1 MDAVRLE
8 VDDLRLDI
16 ETLRTLIDVAL
27 DEGVSGE
34 DLVLRACANVL
45 HDRRSRLEGLE
56 RTLLNNEADA
66 EG

>member
-45 HDRRSRLEGLE
+45 HDRRSRLEALE
-56 RTLLNNEADA
+56 QALVNNEP
-66 EG
+66 EVEH

>member
-1 MDAVRLE
+1 MGDVHRE
-8 VDDLRLDI
+8 IDDLRLDVQ
-16 ETLRTLIDVAL
+16 TLRTLIDVAL
-27 DEGVSGE
+27 DRGVSGD

-56 RTLLNNEADA
+56 RTLLNNEADG